1 MNKADYEGCLT
12 NMRLASG
19 ALFPIPVTLDVSK
32 EQVETLGLKEGAR
45 VALRDP
51 RDDTIIAILTVSD
64 LYDVNVSREA
74 ELVMGADDKAHPAV
88 AFLYQNAKDYYVGGN
103 VQAVAKPQYF
113 DYVELRY
120 TPAELRHHFSKV
132 AWRKVVAFQTRNP
145 MHLSLIHI

>member
-64 LYDVNVSREA
+64 LY
-74 ELVMGADDKAHPAV
+74 
-88 AFLYQNAKDYYVGGN
+88 
-103 VQAVAKPQYF
+103 
-113 DYVELRY
+113 
-120 TPAELRHHFSKV
+120 
-132 AWRKVVAFQTRNP
+132 
-145 MHLSLIHI
+145 LSLIHI